1 MNQDLSGLPVKC
13 PNCKKILFKTTDKY
27 DPNVSPRGDMLKSLV
42 TYHLDFLLTSSTPVS
57 SLTCPECTCQLAP
70 YGRLTVIPDMMV
82 PEGAQI
88 IDKPLPTPDG
98 PITTPDGPITTPFTS
113 DGNPTPATEEADR
126 VAKEA
131 SVAANKVLDK
141 GIIDGKPDNEIINDM
156 AAAVNKVIDD
166 SLKDAIPAFICDVC
180 GKECKNQFGLNSHK
194 RSHK

>member
-70 YGRLTVIPDMMV
+70 YGRLTVIEPV
-82 PEGAQI
+82 PPFIIPEGV
-88 IDKPLPTPDG
+88 L
-98 PITTPDGPITTPFTS
+98 
-113 DGNPTPATEEADR
+113 TEEE
-126 VAKEA
+126 AKQAAETPGRLFPLGEIPQAETPVPPEEITPEA
-131 SVAANKVLDK
+131 AQKAQPLNSFTDTGIRIPMEEANELDEALDK
-141 GIIDGKPDNEIINDM
+141 VSVGPQI
-156 AAAVNKVIDD
+156 
-166 SLKDAIPAFICDVC
+166 FICDIC
-180 GKECKNQFGLNSHK
+180 GKECKSQFGLNSHK

>member
-1 MNQDLSGLPVKC
+1 MEGLKVKC
-13 PNCKKILFKTTDKY
+13 PNCKRMDFVTTDKY

-88 IDKPLPTPDG
+88 PTPDG

-113 DGNPTPATEEADR
+113 DGNPTPAPVEEA
-126 VAKEA
+126 APEANPKEA
-131 SVAANKVLDK
+131 PNPLV
-141 GIIDGKPDNEIINDM
+141 
-156 AAAVNKVIDD
+156 
-166 SLKDAIPAFICDVC
+166 CDIC
-180 GKECKNQFGLNSHK
+180 GKECKSQFGLNSHK

>member
-1 MNQDLSGLPVKC
+1 MEGLKVKC
-13 PNCKKILFKTTDKY
+13 PNCKRMDFVTTDKY

-88 IDKPLPTPDG
+88 P
-98 PITTPDGPITTPFTS
+98 TPDGPITTPFTS

>member
-88 IDKPLPTPDG
+88 PTPDG
-98 PITTPDGPITTPFTS
+98 
-113 DGNPTPATEEADR
+113 
-126 VAKEA
+126 
-131 SVAANKVLDK
+131 
-141 GIIDGKPDNEIINDM
+141 PDNEIINDM

>member
-1 MNQDLSGLPVKC
+1 MVNQDLSGLPVKC

-42 TYHLDFLLTSSTPVS
+42 TYHMDFLLTSSTPVS

-88 IDKPLPTPDG
+88 P
-98 PITTPDGPITTPFTS
+98 TPDGPITTPFTS
-113 DGNPTPATEEADR
+113 DGNPTPAPVEEA
-126 VAKEA
+126 APEANPKEA
-131 SVAANKVLDK
+131 PNPLV
-141 GIIDGKPDNEIINDM
+141 
-156 AAAVNKVIDD
+156 
-166 SLKDAIPAFICDVC
+166 CDIC
-180 GKECKNQFGLNSHK
+180 GKECKSQFGLNSHK